1 MKTRYSL
8 TLALLI
14 LLPAAHPAQAGWGR
28 EVGGLLSNLPVV
40 RGVGE
45 KILDNRIAF
54 IRTSQK
60 QAHTMGR
67 IRPDLGSQANL
78 RAAPGTGAS
87 SPVIGQLSPGDG
99 FIILARVTGKPWF
112 HIRLNNGRKAYI
124 HSNLVI
130 VNN

>member
-8 TLALLI
+8 TLALLT
-14 LLPAAHPAQAGWGR
+14 LLLTAHPAKAGWGR

-40 RGVGE
+40 NGIGA

-54 IRTSQK
+54 IRSSQK
-60 QAHTMGR
+60 QTHAMGR

-87 SPVIGQLSPGDG
+87 SPIIGQLSPGDG

-112 HIRLNNGRKAYI
+112 HIHLNNGRKAYV
-124 HSNLVI
+124 HSSLVI
-130 VNN
+130 VDN